1 MTTRQPE
8 ASRDRLDNDEPTP
21 GVEPTYET
29 LSSPRS
35 PMEYTRTVDQTVL
48 RNRAAEL
55 GKKLSEEMSAV
66 RQRCM
71 QEVQA
76 TGAASQQLSRLLQ
89 AIESDNVPAMRKL
102 GLNMQL
108 VPGIVAE
115 ALVAERPIELQT
127 FDACSGLDQRAQPE
141 TALRLDD
148 AGHAINSLFRSL
160 MPPWRLRINTT
171 ALRSPRHTTDI
182 IARLD
187 NSRYGTLSQQHAAV
201 RFLPHPAYCEWL
213 AERSGK
219 QAEDIQRH
227 GFTIMTLHLH
237 LEQHCGQQ
245 LCSIKT
251 RKPCNWRFCLQKVRN
266 ATTRR
271 I

>member
-1 MTTRQPE
+1 
-8 ASRDRLDNDEPTP
+8 
-21 GVEPTYET
+21 
-29 LSSPRS
+29 
-35 PMEYTRTVDQTVL
+35 
-48 RNRAAEL
+48 
-55 GKKLSEEMSAV
+55 
-66 RQRCM
+66 
-71 QEVQA
+71 
-76 TGAASQQLSRLLQ
+76 
-89 AIESDNVPAMRKL
+89 
-102 GLNMQL
+102 MQL

-127 FDACSGLDQRAQPE
+127 FDVCSGLDQRAQPE

-160 MPPWRLRINTT
+160 MPPWRLRIDTT
-171 ALRSPRHTTDI
+171 ALHSPRHTTDI

-237 LEQHCGQQ
+237 LEQHCWRQP
-245 LCSIKT
+245 CSIKT